1 MGTGKGLEDPD
12 SAGNINIAPFVNASL
27 WSGTLA
33 GFREKASGTD
43 PVPASVAISAVTASL
58 ALALLA
64 KVLAI
69 AGKSKRFIYSAH
81 PGDRQRIGALLE
93 AAREES
99 ARLTHLADEDI
110 AAFNQYMDCKRQGGE
125 LTAAIHKAIEV
136 PMDAARSVVRGLGLC
151 AEAAVMIQG
160 LTAADIGA
168 AGALLFGAVQA
179 MLLSVD
185 FNIREMSKDERFS
198 DAITAERREL
208 GVEARRHADAVTAA
222 VSALLG

>member
-1 MGTGKGLEDPD
+1 MGAEKGLEGPD
-12 SAGNINIAPFVNASL
+12 SAGNINIAQLVNASL
-27 WSGTLA
+27 WSETLA

-58 ALALLA
+58 AIALLA

-69 AGKSKRFIYSAH
+69 AGKRKTFT
-81 PGDRQRIGALLE
+81 GDRQRVGTLLD

-99 ARLTHLADEDI
+99 TRLTHLADEDI
-110 AAFNQYMDCKRQGGE
+110 AAFNRYMDYKRRGRKI
-125 LTAAIHKAIEV
+125 TAAVHKAIEV
-136 PMDAARSVVRGLGLC
+136 PMDAARAAVRGLGLC
-151 AEAAVMIQG
+151 AEAAGMIQG